1 MQKVVWC
8 RKKLSGIFGN
18 SKKRPRCRGDVINFA
33 FVFTS
38 ILGKNPVS
46 DFVFVSRTTRKHSK
60 CKSENSEQV
69 SRVGIDFASC
79 SMASNGRRRNQLM
92 DDLSKRLRK
101 SRKEIKTNTKT
112 AFALI
117 SNNERRLIRRRRKAK
132 PNDLDQNFI
141 SFFAQLLFA

>member
-1 MQKVVWC
+1 MFD
-8 RKKLSGIFGN
+8 GI
-18 SKKRPRCRGDVINFA
+18 
-33 FVFTS
+33 
-38 ILGKNPVS
+38 
-46 DFVFVSRTTRKHSK
+46 
-60 CKSENSEQV
+60 
-69 SRVGIDFASC
+69 
-79 SMASNGRRRNQLM
+79 NGRRRNQLM